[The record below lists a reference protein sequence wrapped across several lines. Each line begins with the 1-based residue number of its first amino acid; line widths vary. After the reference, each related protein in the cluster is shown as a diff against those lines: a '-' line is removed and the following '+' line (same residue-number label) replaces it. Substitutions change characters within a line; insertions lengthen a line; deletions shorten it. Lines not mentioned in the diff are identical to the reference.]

1 MLRCSAEAFAKCPTR
16 HLCDTPHEATFTEG
30 SECDKFNQQVLDKP
44 MTNADRIRAMSDEDL
59 ADWLARTQIDN
70 ITEACQTIGLEFT
83 CEEGTLEGTKAEVLE
98 WLQQPAEGE

>member
-44 MTNADRIRAMSDEDL
+44 MTNADRIRAMSDEEL
-59 ADWLARTQIDN
+59 AKWLLDVMSHKV
-70 ITEACQTIGLEFT
+70 ACFG
-83 CEEGTLEGTKAEVLE
+83 EGAFKYTPCRNVEHDCMKCGVA
-98 WLQQPAEGE
+98 WLKQPAEGE